1 MRAGRLTLA
10 TGWLGVVL
18 LGCSHGVAL
27 ADLTEGSLIAERFRQ
42 LNRGSVWRKVDEIRL
57 DFRTHHPQGMTIVGD
72 RLFLSS
78 VEVLDRGAGRGVG
91 HLFEVDFQGKLL
103 RQLQLGEG
111 AMYHPGG
118 IDFDGRW
125 IWVPVA
131 EYRPESRSVVYR
143 VDPRSMEA
151 VKVFG
156 FADHLGA
163 LVYDGPRRALVG
175 VSWGSRW
182 FYRWELRE
190 AGGQPV
196 SPEAP
201 VRAVNGS
208 HYVDYQDG
216 QSLPGTSHALFG
228 GISRLTAEGTPAVI
242 LGGLELVELGE
253 RRPVWQLPVGLRA
266 AGGESLLRN
275 PFAVRAW
282 GQGLRFYFVPEDDV
296 SSLHVYSVE

>member
-118 IDFDGRW
+118 DRK
-125 IWVPVA
+125 
-131 EYRPESRSVVYR
+131 SVV
-143 VDPRSMEA
+143 
-151 VKVFG
+151 
-156 FADHLGA
+156 
-163 LVYDGPRRALVG
+163 
-175 VSWGSRW
+175 
-182 FYRWELRE
+182 
-190 AGGQPV
+190 
-196 SPEAP
+196 
-201 VRAVNGS
+201 
-208 HYVDYQDG
+208 
-216 QSLPGTSHALFG
+216 
-228 GISRLTAEGTPAVI
+228 
-242 LGGLELVELGE
+242 
-253 RRPVWQLPVGLRA
+253 
-266 AGGESLLRN
+266 
-275 PFAVRAW
+275 
-282 GQGLRFYFVPEDDV
+282 
-296 SSLHVYSVE
+296 